1 VRDGQW
7 VARPQGKAAALTEHL
22 LERRNRVCRTVGRM
36 VRIEWFEGSRAA
48 LADLFALADDAPV
61 RVRSYRDLGRVLVAR
76 DGPALI
82 GHLQLTSG
90 ERAGEAEVKSIAV
103 REDRQGAGVGRMLL
117 NRAVAICRQEN
128 RSALLAA
135 TAAADT
141 RVLRFY
147 QLLGFRLLRVE
158 RDVFTPE
165 AGYPE
170 IDVDG
175 VPLRDQV
182 WLSIALQ
189 NPDRSRAQA
198 PALQLRV
205 ARHTERLEA
214 LVRFYRD
221 GLGLLEIGGFR
232 GHDGYHGVFL
242 EVPGTGTH
250 LELTAGGGHGAPL
263 PHPES
268 LLVLYLGDAQ
278 AVQTVSTR
286 LGVDPIPPANP
297 YWGEHGTTFQ
307 DPDGFRVVFVPE
319 RWAP

>member
-1 VRDGQW
+1 M
-7 VARPQGKAAALTEHL
+7 AT
-22 LERRNRVCRTVGRM
+22 
-36 VRIEWFEGSRAA
+36 IEWFEGSRAA
-48 LADLFALADDAPV
+48 LADLFALADDSPV
-61 RVRSYRDLGRVLVAR
+61 RVRGYRDLGRVVVAR
-76 DGPALI
+76 DGTGVI
-82 GHLQLTSG
+82 GHLQLIAG
-90 ERAGEAEVKSIAV
+90 ERGDEAEVKSIAV

-117 NRAVAICRQEN
+117 DRAVAICRQEN
-128 RSALLAA
+128 RSTLLVA

-182 WLSIALQ
+182 WLSLSLQ
-189 NPDRSRAQA
+189 SSDRSRASG
-198 PALQLRV
+198 PAMQLRV
-205 ARHTERLEA
+205 ARHTERLDE

-221 GLGLLEIGGFR
+221 GLGLAEIGGFR
-232 GHDGYHGVFL
+232 GHHSYNGVFL

-250 LELTAGGGHGAPL
+250 LELTAGGGHGAPSA
-263 PHPES
+263 HPES

-297 YWGEHGTTFQ
+297 YWGQHGTTFQ
-307 DPDGFRVVFVPE
+307 DPDGFRIVLVPE
-319 RWAP
+319 RWEP